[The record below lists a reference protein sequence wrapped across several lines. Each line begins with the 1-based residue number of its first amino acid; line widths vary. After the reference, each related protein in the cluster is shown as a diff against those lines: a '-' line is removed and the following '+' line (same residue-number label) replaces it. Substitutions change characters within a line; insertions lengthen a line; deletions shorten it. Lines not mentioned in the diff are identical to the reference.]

1 MWIFWS
7 AKCQELTPGLLSVS
21 RPRRGRAP
29 IAILPITTHITT
41 TKVRYFMEAAGLE
54 QRRVRKSNIQIRL
67 NSPVHNNNHTKA
79 GRKELDYPTNYKL
92 FDNNP
97 IIIQPPSTAH
107 RPTRIIILQIKTPP
121 RPEDPNHGQAQLP
134 RCHRSTHRKINR
146 FHSHPRRAHANPTME
161 SSRGHQGGNSK

>member
-41 TKVRYFMEAAGLE
+41 TKVRYFIEAAGLE

-67 NSPVHNNNHTKA
+67 NSPVPQQSHKSWAEGA
-79 GRKELDYPTNYKL
+79 GPPTNYKL

-107 RPTRIIILQIKTPP
+107 RPTVNKFANQNPSKT
-121 RPEDPNHGQAQLP
+121 
-134 RCHRSTHRKINR
+134 
-146 FHSHPRRAHANPTME
+146 
-161 SSRGHQGGNSK
+161 